1 MTKSQ
6 SNYMNAVYNGLY
18 VALTNML
25 QTRLTLTSKIEN
37 QIMNIPEQ
45 LYIFPTIIG
54 IALLIIFIIFSLVIE
69 MKSNKI
75 IAETSKIL

>member
-1 MTKSQ
+1 
-6 SNYMNAVYNGLY
+6 MNAVYNGLY